1 MTNTLL
7 QTDSSED
14 EIIFVEEGVSSES
27 PEKIRITDK
36 KILNIPVEKE
46 SPVEECPTVF
56 TSDTS
61 GGKSDKDEIEEDPGL
76 DSEQEDSTGSLVS
89 KLNYFLVY
97 ELNNVAF

>member
-1 MTNTLL
+1 MVE
-7 QTDSSED
+7 DSA
-14 EIIFVEEGVSSES
+14 SSES

-46 SPVEECPTVF
+46 SPTEESQIVF

-76 DSEQEDSTGSLVS
+76 DSEQEDPTGSLDN
-89 KLNYFLVY
+89 KFTK
-97 ELNNVAF
+97 